1 MAIKHMPRDF
11 VVRISSDSG
20 LGKSFMKPKGVRIH
34 GCFVNGIIQYNAK
47 KSHFRV
53 LKFYGR

>member
-11 VVRISSDSG
+11 VVRISNDVCSS
-20 LGKSFMKPKGVRIH
+20 KTFMKPRGVKIH

>member
-34 GCFVNGIIQYNAK
+34 GCLESCLDSLILFINIRKYVK
-47 KSHFRV
+47 
-53 LKFYGR
+53 